1 MWPPPGVAAAAAQ
14 VVVDGLEP
22 SYLVLRNPLLPAITF
37 EQAEPQEA
45 AAHTAGPNDSPFGHF
60 ETLHSSRLMGVSG
73 KDNDKIHARAQV
85 RLLMWVHV
93 MFQVQA
99 EQFTAGYNLRANAPK
114 TLHA

>member
-1 MWPPPGVAAAAAQ
+1 MQCCCAAAAAAAAAQ

-22 SYLVLRNPLLPAITF
+22 SYLVLRNPLLPAISF

-85 RLLMWVHV
+85 RLRCEAYCCAVN
-93 MFQVQA
+93 
-99 EQFTAGYNLRANAPK
+99 ESGGG
-114 TLHA
+114 TLVCCL